1 MTDCPHHDYA
11 CTTRHLCQRCTYD
24 NLEDSMRRHPAGRIV
39 LTDKGENLMLNAIGY
54 GVGLSIALGLIALI
68 CVAGWIETMP

>member
-1 MTDCPHHDYA
+1 MIDCPQHDYN
-11 CTTRHLCQRCTYD
+11 CTPTRTCDRCTFD

-39 LTDKGENLMLNAIGY
+39 LTERGENLMLNAIGY
-54 GVGLSIALGLIALI
+54 GGGLSIALGLIALI